1 MKHKSWMIIS
11 LLFIML
17 VSAACSS
24 AEGEKAKEVFAK
36 SSEASKSLD
45 SLAMSINMT
54 QNISL
59 QSPKGTDTTGSMPMN
74 MPIKTTIDSKMQMDP
89 IAFHQ
94 TIEIFGQTVEQ
105 YYSDRGMYMSQPG
118 KDGWFKAPKEIVE
131 QLNQVS
137 AAQQTPA
144 KQLETLQE
152 YVDEFNLE
160 EKEDS
165 YILSF
170 SSKGEDVQKLIK
182 KTMTESM
189 PKELLPEDLL
199 KGLTVE
205 KASYTLTINKDTYY
219 PEAIESAM
227 DFTMEMDGEKASI
240 SQEMSGTYSKFNEV
254 GEITIPQEVIDHAKE
269 MPGLSSLPQ

>member
-1 MKHKSWMIIS
+1 MKHKGWMIIS

-24 AEGEKAKEVFAK
+24 AEGEKAIDVFNK

-54 QNISL
+54 QNINVE
-59 QSPKGTDTTGSMPMN
+59 SPEGTDTTGNMPMN

-94 TIEIFGQTVEQ
+94 TIDIFGQTVEQ
-105 YYSDRGMYMSQPG
+105 YYSEDGMYMSQPG
-118 KDGWFKAPKEIVE
+118 KEGWFKAPKEIVD

-160 EKEDS
+160 EKENF

-170 SSKGEDVQKLIK
+170 SSKGENVQKLIE
-182 KTMTESM
+182 KTMSESM
-189 PKELLPEDLL
+189 PEKLLPEDLL

-219 PEAIESAM
+219 PEAIESAV
-227 DFTMEMDGEKASI
+227 DFTIEMNGEKTSV
-240 SQEMSGTYSKFNEV
+240 SQEMSGTYSQFNEV
-254 GEITIPQEVIDHAKE
+254 GEIKIPQEVIDNAQE
-269 MPGLSSLPQ
+269 MPGLESMPQ